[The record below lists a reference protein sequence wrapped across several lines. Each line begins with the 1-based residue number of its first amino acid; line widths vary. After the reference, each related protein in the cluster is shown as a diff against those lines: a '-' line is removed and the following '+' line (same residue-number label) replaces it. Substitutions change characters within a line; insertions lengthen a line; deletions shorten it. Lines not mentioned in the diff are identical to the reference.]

1 MTAVLVDQESS
12 GIYMAHHSISAT
24 ERTWLADTAGC
35 SLEEM
40 SFCGAIC
47 SMCWIR
53 FLVCAM
59 SMDCF
64 AGYLLIFVQQHYL
77 YDVHSCI

>member
-12 GIYMAHHSISAT
+12 QWHMAHNSISAT

-35 SLEEM
+35 SLG
-40 SFCGAIC
+40 FCGAVC

-64 AGYLLIFVQQHYL
+64 AGYLLIFVQRHCL
-77 YDVHSCI
+77 YDVHTCI

>member
-1 MTAVLVDQESS
+1 MFVGRDEFL
-12 GIYMAHHSISAT
+12 
-24 ERTWLADTAGC
+24 W
-35 SLEEM
+35 
-40 SFCGAIC
+40 AIC

-64 AGYLLIFVQQHYL
+64 AGYLLIFVQQHYICMMCTPVYEYIYGCVKYL
-77 YDVHSCI
+77 AGDGVTMFTLQLLAACLDQS